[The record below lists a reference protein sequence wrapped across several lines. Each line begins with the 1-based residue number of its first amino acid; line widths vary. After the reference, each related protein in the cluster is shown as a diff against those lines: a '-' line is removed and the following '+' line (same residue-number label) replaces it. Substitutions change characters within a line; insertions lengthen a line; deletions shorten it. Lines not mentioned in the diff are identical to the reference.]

1 MIKLNLDSTIPYLDI
16 TLFQAL
22 IAVLILIIGWIVAK
36 IVIVM
41 LKRSL
46 KKAGLPPLLRKF
58 MGRILSIVL
67 YLVIVLL
74 AASSLGVNVS
84 SVVLGLSAILGLVL
98 AFGMRDSFNNLAAG
112 MWLATLRPFRE
123 KEHVEVDGLEG
134 TVESV
139 GMMSTELLKADNTY
153 ITIPNGLVWG
163 SPIIN
168 YTRMDLRRVDVGVGI
183 AYESD
188 VNKAVNIAMDFMKN
202 HELVKEDPEPA
213 VTFSELGDSSVN
225 ITIKAWT
232 DSDNYWALRNQM
244 TKGIWQEYNKEGIE
258 IPYPHLDVN
267 LEQ

>member
-1 MIKLNLDSTIPYLDI
+1 MNLDSTIPYLDI
-16 TLFQAL
+16 TLFQVL
-22 IAVLILIIGWIVAK
+22 MAVLILIIGWIVVK
-36 IVIVM
+36 IVIVIM
-41 LKRSL
+41 KKSL

-58 MGRILSIVL
+58 LGRILSIVL
-67 YLVIVLL
+67 YLVIIL
-74 AASSLGVNVS
+74 AAASFLGLNVG
-84 SVVLGLSAILGLVL
+84 SVIIGLSAILGLVL
-98 AFGMRDSFNNLAAG
+98 AFGMRDTFNNLAAG

-123 KEHVEVDGLEG
+123 NEHVEVNGLEG

-139 GMMSTELLKADNTY
+139 GIMSTELLKFDNTY

-168 YTRMDLRRVDVGVGI
+168 YTRMPLRRVDVSVGI

-202 HELVKEDPEPA
+202 IDVVKDDPAPA

-225 ITIKAWT
+225 LTIKAWT
-232 DSDNYWALRNQM
+232 DSENYWSLRNQL
-244 TKGIWQEYNKEGIE
+244 TRGILEEYNEKGIE

-267 LEQ
+267 MEQ